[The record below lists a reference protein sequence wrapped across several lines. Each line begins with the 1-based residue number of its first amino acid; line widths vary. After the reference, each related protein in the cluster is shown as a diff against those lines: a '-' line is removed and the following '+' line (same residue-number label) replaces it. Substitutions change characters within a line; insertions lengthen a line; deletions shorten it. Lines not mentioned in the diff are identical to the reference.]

1 MSDNVVW
8 LDFND
13 AADQVAVSAA
23 PAQSTEEIKAE
34 ALKRLPELL
43 SYLLPSGRVR
53 GHQFSVGDV
62 MGNAGKS
69 LVVDMFGPKAG
80 MWIDFATGECGDV
93 FALWAAVY
101 GKSTVR
107 HFPEVIQDMT
117 DWLGYA
123 PKPVLKSKP
132 QAPVDDLGPY
142 SGKWDYHNGDGQLI
156 ACVYR
161 YDTPTGKEYRPWDV
175 KSRSMKAPTPRP
187 LYQQPRLRVAKEVVL
202 VEGEKAADALN
213 NLGIVAT
220 TAMNGASAP
229 IDKTDWSPL
238 LDKQVLIWPDKDDA
252 GMQYA
257 EKAAK
262 ALIAAGAETVSILEL
277 PADKPEKWDAA
288 DAVAEHMD
296 VRGYLQ
302 HASRRDLQGQSQ
314 LPAHSVLELLRDDSP
329 MPEDLIAPRVLTPG
343 GVLVFGGAPKV
354 GKSDFIL
361 SWLMHMA
368 AGEPFL
374 GMTPPRPLKVFYLQA
389 EIQYHYLRERLQQ
402 MDIPESVVKRGARNL
417 FVTPQVQLVLN
428 EAGVKHSVSAIKRV
442 FPKTPPDII
451 VIDPIRNVF
460 DGGSD
465 GGENSNDAMLA
476 FLKNRVV
483 KLRDAVNREAGI
495 MLVHHTR
502 KQSKKQFDEEP
513 FDAFSGASSL
523 RGYYSSGMLLH
534 RPDPESTD
542 RKLKFE
548 LRNGAELP
556 EKKVN
561 KSQGRWIELDA
572 SSDRLVNQG
581 HGDKLDAERRRKR
594 DVILQLI
601 FDEASAHRVYTAGQ
615 FAEAFESRAGLG
627 AERTIRER
635 LSVLSTK
642 GYIKF
647 FRNTEQ
653 YGLPSVGR
661 SRLGGL
667 CVEGMKTGKG
677 QSQRTILPT
686 HYKCPQTG
694 ALLPVEDPTNWIYH
708 EEITDEK

>member
-8 LDFND
+8 FDFND
-13 AADQVAVSAA
+13 AADQYEVSVV
-23 PAQSTEEIKAE
+23 PTQSTEEVKVAV
-34 ALKRLPELL
+34 LKRLPELL
-43 SYLLPSGRVR
+43 NYLLPNGRVR
-53 GHQFSVGDV
+53 GNQFSVGDV

-69 LVVDMFGPKAG
+69 LVVDLQGPKAG

-93 FALWAAVY
+93 FALWAAVL
-101 GKSTVR
+101 GKNTAV
-107 HFPEVIQDMT
+107 HFPEVIQDIT

-123 PKPVLKSKP
+123 SKPVLKPKP
-132 QAPVDDLGPY
+132 QVPVDDLGPY
-142 SGKWDYHNGDGQLI
+142 SGKWDYHSGDGKLI

-161 YDTPTGKEYRPWDV
+161 YDTPTDKEYRPWDV

-187 LYQQPRLRVAKEVVL
+187 LYQQPKLRMAKEIVL

-213 NLGIVAT
+213 KLGIVAT

-238 LDKQVLIWPDKDDA
+238 FGKKVLIWPDKDEA
-252 GMQYA
+252 GLQYA
-257 EKAAK
+257 ERAAQ
-262 ALIAAGAETVSILEL
+262 ALITTGAESVSILEL
-277 PADKPEKWDAA
+277 PDNKPEKWDAA

-302 HASRRDLQGQSQ
+302 KANRRDLHGQSQ
-314 LPAHSVLELLRDDSP
+314 LPAHSVWELLGDDSP

-402 MDIPESVVKRGARNL
+402 MNLDKSVVKRGARNL

-428 EAGVKHSVSAIKRV
+428 GAGVKHSVAAIQRV
-442 FPKTPPDII
+442 FPKAPPDII

-476 FLKNRVV
+476 FLKDRVV

-534 RPDPESTD
+534 RSDPESTD

-561 KSQGRWIELDA
+561 KSQGCWVELD
-572 SSDRLVNQG
+572 SSCDRLVNNDY
-581 HGDKLDAERRRKR
+581 GDKLDAERRRKR

-601 FDEASAHRVYTAGQ
+601 FDEASEGRIYTANQ

-635 LSVLSTK
+635 ISVLSTK

-647 FRNTEQ
+647 TRDTEQ
-653 YGLPSVGR
+653 YGLPSVAR
-661 SRLGGL
+661 SRLGAL
-667 CVEGMKTGKG
+667 CVEAMKTGKG
-677 QSQRTILPT
+677 QSQKTILPT
-686 HYKCPQTG
+686 HYKCPQIG
-694 ALLPVEDPTNWIYH
+694 ALLPLEDPLNWVYH
-708 EEITDEK
+708 EEMSDEN